1 MYSMYG
7 PMHYIPALVV
17 LLALVGLLVGFL
29 ASLVWM
35 EDKAPGLPKV
45 LLYLGL
51 FLWGVSLM
59 PF

>member
-1 MYSMYG
+1 MTRMPDISG
-7 PMHYIPALVV
+7 LVALIALLGLVAFALVV
-17 LLALVGLLVGFL
+17 L
-29 ASLVWM
+29 VWL
-35 EDKAPGLPKV
+35 EDKVPGLPKV

>member
-1 MYSMYG
+1 MMYRMPDISG
-7 PMHYIPALVV
+7 LFV
-17 LLALVGLLVGFL
+17 LLALFGLLVGVVV
-29 ASLVWM
+29 ALVYL

>member
-1 MYSMYG
+1 MYR
-7 PMHYIPALVV
+7 PMQNVATLFV
-17 LLALVGLLVGFL
+17 LLALFGLLVGFVV
-29 ASLVWM
+29 ALVWM